1 MKSATTKTHRTNRR
15 FPDRCLPAIV
25 AVSGSLAAL
34 PASALE
40 LGELTVQSRLGQPL
54 RASIA
59 FALARSEQISDY
71 CVTLRPGPS
80 VSGLPGFGPATVRV
94 SNGVIMLTG
103 TTPVREPMVAAHVVV
118 NCPYSANLSRE
129 YLLFIDPMT
138 SANDPVYQETTVT
151 QQVSAQAEPV
161 RVAPTAIERPVA
173 AIASKP
179 VNKDIG
185 TSTRY
190 QVQSGDSLSEIAAR
204 IQNRTIG
211 LWPAVNAIFAANP
224 SAFINNDPNNLKAGS
239 WLVIPS
245 FDGSA
250 SVVAPVEAVT
260 PVAEIDTPVA
270 EIESVNTINEAYDLA
285 PVSEMAAVE
294 DGQSVVDPLPTETS
308 PEIILDDL
316 TDSGISAGTLQPGDI
331 ILDTELEGPTTT
343 ASSPNVPTA
352 IITSSRTND
361 FSSASTSWFF
371 WLAGSG
377 IAAILGLLMF
387 GRRLRGQANTTPATP
402 LAAAA
407 PQRRFSDSQTTN
419 TQDIEAPTVDYDITD
434 ESPTEENLVLD
445 ADLVIGT
452 GLSETADSGISP
464 DFGFAASTALDIE
477 LPFEPV
483 ASITADETDVL
494 PLSSV
499 DEHSILDSE
508 VLPEENDDDYD
519 MSVIIDATKMP
530 RHDDVTER
538 DFRAIE
544 VAADDETQVMQ
555 NYTINEQVDF
565 KILEQDYEDEMTATQ
580 ALNQEIVRAALDLTE
595 RMEIDADGSISDE
608 TAALPLAMITDL
620 DVTAQ
625 MSAQNDELSDDDT
638 GVNEELTVKMEADD
652 ETVEMPVK
660 SGKTA

>member
-138 SANDPVYQETTVT
+138 SANDPVYRETTVT

-204 IQNRTIG
+204 IQNRTVG

-250 SVVAPVEAVT
+250 AVVAPVEAVT

-294 DGQSVVDPLPTETS
+294 DGQSAVDPLPTETS

-402 LAAAA
+402 LADAA

-419 TQDIEAPTVDYDITD
+419 TQDIEAPTVDYNITD

-508 VLPEENDDDYD
+508 VLPENNDDDYD
-519 MSVIIDATKMP
+519 MSVILDATKMP

-580 ALNQEIVRAALDLTE
+580 ALNQEVVRAALDLTE

-620 DVTAQ
+620 DLTAQ

>member
-204 IQNRTIG
+204 IQNRTVG

-250 SVVAPVEAVT
+250 AVVAPVEAVT

-294 DGQSVVDPLPTETS
+294 DGQSAVDPLPTETS

-402 LAAAA
+402 LADAA

-419 TQDIEAPTVDYDITD
+419 TQDIEAPTVDYNITD

-508 VLPEENDDDYD
+508 VLPENNDDDYD
-519 MSVIIDATKMP
+519 MSVILDATKMP

-580 ALNQEIVRAALDLTE
+580 ALNQEVVRAALDLTE

-620 DVTAQ
+620 DLTAQ

>member
-138 SANDPVYQETTVT
+138 SANDPVYRETTVT

-204 IQNRTIG
+204 IQNRTVG

-250 SVVAPVEAVT
+250 AVVAPVEAVT

-285 PVSEMAAVE
+285 PVSEMAPVE
-294 DGQSVVDPLPTETS
+294 DGQSAVDPLPTETS

-402 LAAAA
+402 LADAA

-419 TQDIEAPTVDYDITD
+419 TQDIEAPTVDYNITD

-508 VLPEENDDDYD
+508 VLPENNDDDYD
-519 MSVIIDATKMP
+519 MSVILDATKMP

-580 ALNQEIVRAALDLTE
+580 ALNQEVVRAALDLTE

-620 DVTAQ
+620 DLTAQ
-625 MSAQNDELSDDDT
+625 MSAQNDDLSDDDT

>member
-138 SANDPVYQETTVT
+138 SANDPVYRETTVT

-204 IQNRTIG
+204 IQNRTVG

-250 SVVAPVEAVT
+250 AVVAPVEAVT

-294 DGQSVVDPLPTETS
+294 DGQSAVDPLPTETS

-402 LAAAA
+402 LADAA

-419 TQDIEAPTVDYDITD
+419 TQDIEAPTVDYNITD

-620 DVTAQ
+620 DLTAQ

>member
-204 IQNRTIG
+204 IQNRTVG

-250 SVVAPVEAVT
+250 AVVAPVEAVT

-387 GRRLRGQANTTPATP
+387 GRRLRGQADTTPATP

-483 ASITADETDVL
+483 ASITDDETDVL

-595 RMEIDADGSISDE
+595 RMKIDADGSISDE
-608 TAALPLAMITDL
+608 TAALPLAMVTDL